1 MIRTAPVAAR
11 DTKERIL
18 DAAEKLF
25 ADFGFDGT
33 SMRAVTGEAGVNL
46 AAAHYHFGSKE
57 ALLTAVL
64 ARRFDPINRQRLMM
78 LDALEAST
86 PNPTI
91 DDLLRAFFEPAFH
104 EIGALGETG
113 IRFVQLAGRMHS
125 AANARVRTLFLH
137 LFREVIGRFV
147 PAFHR
152 ALPGVSDGGLHWKLH
167 FMVGAMAHVL
177 AYSPHDDC
185 AAILG
190 AGGFDP
196 DEALEALLTFCSAGM
211 RAPGAGAAAGGVT
224 DGVTGAGTDGSTGG
238 GSGAGAGTG
247 SSSGVEAG

>member
-1 MIRTAPVAAR
+1 MIQAGHVAPR

-18 DAAEKLF
+18 DAAETLL

-33 SMRAVTGEAGVNL
+33 SMRAVTSTAGVNL
-46 AAAHYHFGSKE
+46 AAANYHFGSKE

-64 ARRFDPINRQRLMM
+64 ARRFDPINRQRLAL
-78 LDALEAST
+78 LDALEAGGSE
-86 PNPTI
+86 PTI
-91 DDLLRAFFEPAFH
+91 EDLLRAFHEPAFR

-125 AANARVRTLFLH
+125 AANARVRTLFLS

-152 ALPGVSDGGLHWKLH
+152 ALPGLSDGDLHWKLH

-177 AYSPHDDC
+177 AFSPHDDC

-190 AGGFDP
+190 TGGFDP

-211 RAPGAGAAAGGVT
+211 RAPGE
-224 DGVTGAGTDGSTGG
+224 D
-238 GSGAGAGTG
+238 SGAGAGAAPDAGPG
-247 SSSGVEAG
+247 SGTEAG

>member
-1 MIRTAPVAAR
+1 MIQAENVAPR

-18 DAAEKLF
+18 DAAEKLL

-33 SMRAVTGEAGVNL
+33 SMRAVTSEAGVNL
-46 AAAHYHFGSKE
+46 AAANYHFGSKE

-64 ARRFDPINRQRLMM
+64 ARRFDPINRQRMAL
-78 LDALEAST
+78 LNALEAGASE
-86 PNPTI
+86 PTI
-91 DDLLRAFFEPAFH
+91 DDLLRAFYEPAFR

-125 AANARVRTLFLH
+125 AANARVRTLFLN
-137 LFREVIGRFV
+137 LFRDVIGRFV

-152 ALPGVSDGGLHWKLH
+152 VLPGFSDGDLHWKLH

-177 AYSPHDDC
+177 AFSPHDNC

-196 DEALEALLTFCSAGM
+196 DEALEALLAFCSAGM
-211 RAPGAGAAAGGVT
+211 RAPGNNSGTGAAPDAGP
-224 DGVTGAGTDGSTGG
+224 GST
-238 GSGAGAGTG
+238 AGAG
-247 SSSGVEAG
+247 SEAG

>member
-1 MIRTAPVAAR
+1 MAQAAAAPLR

-25 ADFGFDGT
+25 ADHGFDGT
-33 SMRAVTGEAGVNL
+33 SMRAVTAEAQVNL

-64 ARRFDPINRQRLMM
+64 ARRLDPINRQRLEM
-78 LDALEAST
+78 LDALEARD
-86 PNPTI
+86 PNQAI
-91 DDLLRAFFEPAFH
+91 DDLLRAFFEPAFR

-125 AANARVRTLFLH
+125 AANARVRTLFMQR
-137 LFREVIGRFV
+137 FRGVITRFV

-152 ALPGVSDGGLHWKLH
+152 ALPGLSAGDLHWKLH
-167 FMVGAMAHVL
+167 FMIGAMAHVL
-177 AYSPHDDC
+177 AFSPHEDC
-185 AAILG
+185 TAILG

-196 DEALEALLTFCSAGM
+196 DQALEALLGFCAAGM
-211 RAPGAGAAAGGVT
+211 RAPGAEVKIG
-224 DGVTGAGTDGSTGG
+224 
-238 GSGAGAGTG
+238 
-247 SSSGVEAG
+247 